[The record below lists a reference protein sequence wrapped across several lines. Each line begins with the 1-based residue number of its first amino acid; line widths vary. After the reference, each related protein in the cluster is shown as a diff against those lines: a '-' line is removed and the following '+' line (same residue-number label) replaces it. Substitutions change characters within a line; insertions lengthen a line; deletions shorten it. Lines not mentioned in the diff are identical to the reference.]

1 MPKGDAT
8 MIIAQNRWFSRG
20 GNYKWKGESGKLK
33 VALSLFASL
42 LLVTPAL
49 AEYSSSLTFPSAPA
63 TALENFPALVRIM
76 SDYFCAI

>member
-1 MPKGDAT
+1 

-42 LLVTPAL
+42 LCAAPAL
-49 AEYSSSLTFPSAPA
+49 AEFTCELSFP
-63 TALENFPALVRIM
+63 
-76 SDYFCAI
+76 